1 MLGKSRI
8 LLFSLVLILLITGPI
23 AVLGSAHENDVE
35 GAKDHPLISRFP
47 GSIIRFYE
55 TETSTKYILPTGEDV
70 GERNEEGEMIDGK
83 EIVGDVTRITYEA
96 PEDTSTLEIYS
107 NYESALE
114 KAGFDIILSGDRE
127 KLGWFWT
134 ISLYNRDINPLPG
147 EAHRLTISE
156 EDFYYLSAELTEENE
171 EFTDIYVSLSAAKD
185 DNGVGIQLDI
195 IEEAPPAEDLIEVNL
210 DNLAREIEEKGSVSI
225 HNIYFETGKAELQP
239 ESEEALKAI
248 ADLLNQNSD
257 LELYVVGH
265 TDNQGSLEFNMDLSA
280 SRAEAVVNELANKYD
295 IEQDR
300 LKPQGV
306 AFLAPKASNN
316 TEEGRAFN
324 RRVELVKP

>member
-1 MLGKSRI
+1 MWGKSKII
-8 LLFSLVLILLITGPI
+8 LIPLVVILLITGPKV
-23 AVLGSAHENDVE
+23 VLGSGHDDDIE
-35 GAKDHPLISRFP
+35 GASDHPLISRFP

-55 TETSTKYILPTGEDV
+55 TETSTNYILPTGEDV
-70 GERNEEGEMIDGK
+70 GERNEEGELIDGK

-96 PEDTSTLEIYS
+96 PENTSTHEIFS

-114 KAGFDIILSGDRE
+114 KAGFDIILTGDRE
-127 KLGWFWT
+127 ELGWFWT
-134 ISLYNRDINPLPG
+134 IGLYNRDINPLPG
-147 EAHRLTISE
+147 ETHRLAISE

-171 EFTDIYVSLSAAKD
+171 ESTDIYVSLSVAKD
-185 DNGVGIQLDI
+185 NDGVGIQLDI

-225 HNIYFETGKAELQP
+225 HNIYFETGEAEIQP

-248 ADLLNQNSD
+248 ADLLNQDPD

-280 SRAEAVVNELANKYD
+280 SRAEAVVNELVSKYN

-306 AFLAPKASNN
+306 AFLAPKASNS

-324 RRVELVKP
+324 RRVELVKS